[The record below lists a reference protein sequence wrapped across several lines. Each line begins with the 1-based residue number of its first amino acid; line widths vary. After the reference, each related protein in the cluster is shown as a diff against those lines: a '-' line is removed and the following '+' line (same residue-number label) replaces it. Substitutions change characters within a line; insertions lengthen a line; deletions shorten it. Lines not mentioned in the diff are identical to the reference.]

1 MAVMRIFAK
10 LDAGQS
16 RTLTRLAA
24 PKATCVLRVRS
35 VDNATD
41 RHNLCISM
49 DKKNKNWLPWQ
60 RPFRDRKPNFRRT
73 IYSHSST
80 NPENSAIIGQ
90 VDFEII
96 SLTGIAKNIN

>member
-49 DKKNKNWLPWQ
+49 DKKNKNWE
-60 RPFRDRKPNFRRT
+60 DRKPNFRRT